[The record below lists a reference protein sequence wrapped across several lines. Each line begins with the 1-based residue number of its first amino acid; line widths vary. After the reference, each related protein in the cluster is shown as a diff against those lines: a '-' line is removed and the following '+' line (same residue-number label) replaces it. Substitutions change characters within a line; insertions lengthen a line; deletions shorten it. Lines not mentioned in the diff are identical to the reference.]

1 MNGYYLLIEYI
12 KSLAL
17 SDNDCNTFTE
27 GDELGDTDLKRQS
40 IYPLMHLVADGGNF
54 VNGVIQFNLELF
66 ALDQFDEQLQNDPD
80 VFNTQ
85 LYVLKRI
92 YNKLS
97 ISDGISLLG
106 EGAIQ
111 KVERKENNLIGWSLT
126 LQVEVADD
134 VMRFC

>member
-27 GDELGDTDLKRQS
+27 GEELVDADLKRQS

-54 VNGVIQFNLELF
+54 VNGVIQFDLELF

-111 KVERKENNLIGWSLT
+111 KVERKENNLIGWSLS

>member
-1 MNGYYLLIEYI
+1 MI
-12 KSLAL
+12 
-17 SDNDCNTFTE
+17 
-27 GDELGDTDLKRQS
+27 
-40 IYPLMHLVADGGNF
+40 
-54 VNGVIQFNLELF
+54 ELF

>member
-12 KSLAL
+12 KGLAL

-27 GDELGDTDLKRQS
+27 GDELGDADLKRQS

-54 VNGVIQFNLELF
+54 VNGVIQFDLELF

>member
-17 SDNDCNTFTE
+17 SDNDCITFTE

-54 VNGVIQFNLELF
+54 VNGVIQFDLELF

>member
-17 SDNDCNTFTE
+17 SDNYCNTFTE

-54 VNGVIQFNLELF
+54 VNGVIQFDLELF

-111 KVERKENNLIGWSLT
+111 KVERKENNLIGWSLS

>member
-12 KSLAL
+12 KGLAL

-27 GDELGDTDLKRQS
+27 GEELGDTDLKRQS
-40 IYPLMHLVADGGNF
+40 IYPIMHLVADGGNF
-54 VNGVIQFNLELF
+54 VNGVIQFDLELF

>member
-12 KSLAL
+12 KGLAL

-27 GDELGDTDLKRQS
+27 GEELGDTDLKRQS

-54 VNGVIQFNLELF
+54 VNGVIQFDLELF

-92 YNKLS
+92 YNRLS